1 MPEDSVVRTMAVIS
15 MSYEPAKKASE
26 DFNRTLAKLDADLTK
41 LQATAMKGLNIPD
54 LTTVAQ
60 FVQQMRT
67 AVASGRQLTEE
78 ERKMV
83 AAAEQYAFIQGQNVV
98 KQQAITKAV
107 ADQSKTTQS
116 LATVEARLA
125 TQRALA
131 EQKANER
138 TFLKIPALQAELA
151 AMQHAVTNRGLES
164 SELATQINLERQKIN
179 LLEQQRVTGTQIT
192 AGMREQTAEIEKNVA
207 VLKSNLH
214 TATADMGAS
223 KGGET
228 FWERRFGWFVAGTAF
243 YGSMRLIREAIDNMA
258 NIESKM
264 TVIRRVSNEAT
275 ADFGEMQS
283 QLLALGVELG
293 QTWDDVSDIAVS
305 WSQAGYNMADTIDL
319 TRVSLLAMNTAELTA
334 QEATSG
340 MIAIMAQWN
349 LQANELL
356 PVLDKINRTADDYSA
371 SSSDLI
377 NGLSRSSA
385 AAKQMGVSLDETIAL
400 LTILRESSGRTG
412 KEVGNALNT
421 LLAYI
426 KRPLTRQAL
435 EDIGIQVWADDT
447 KTQMRSVMDILKDV
461 SVVWNGMSEDAKKS
475 LADSSL
481 DVANYADQME
491 DLTDTTKSLTQAE
504 QMRLGQA
511 MAGVRRQNY
520 LNILMEGFSKTQL
533 IVLNMERALGYSVRE
548 NAMYLETYEGK
559 VRQLRA
565 AWEQASTALAQ
576 SGIFDILKTSV
587 DTGRSMLEVFNSL
600 PAPIRAAT
608 TALLAYNGVLM
619 ATRMLKKTLDI
630 DIIGGVGTAVGSL
643 VSQIPALSGIG
654 SFLGGL
660 GGPLAIVAGGTGL
673 LALFREMAETDRQ
686 LGVMVTAYHEA
697 EKALSELK
705 EGTDE
710 YNDAQDDMQTIMN
723 AIGDAF
729 PSLIVKVDESGNVAE
744 LATGSFKRFK
754 EALEDIKN
762 PAEDVQDE
770 IQKVTNK
777 IQALRE
783 IIASKTIGGYS
794 TGVLPGDIPP
804 SPGQEDYALQ
814 YGAYSRDQLEHEIE
828 VLERRLAV
836 LRGEETKIVTG
847 QGGGASGSGLPFDYD
862 SWKSRFDDILKK
874 TDKYNLSMIAIRENV
889 RLTALEEDRLRDSM
903 ASTAEVEAAAS
914 RSSSALASENMKLSE
929 INDTLYAQLDLLR
942 GMKSEAQA
950 VIASPVTD
958 EALEDALRAYDQ
970 AQSKIESL
978 TREISDNTVKIRE
991 NEIAIEK
998 SGRSVKEYYEKMT
1011 QEAKKAY
1018 EQSYSLTKKTFDHQ
1032 VRMFNTSRDL
1042 QIAHY
1047 RSLLTMY
1054 QDDREKRW
1062 EIEETLQRLYRDA
1075 LEEETDKVKEAYRD
1089 RLKALEESMDKEIA
1103 KYQRKIDAL
1112 DDIEKKSD
1120 RSEAARQHSEKIKE
1134 LEEKIAYERL
1144 RTGIEHERNIT
1155 DYTKQIQE
1163 ENIRWELQRE
1173 QWARDD
1179 KRKGY
1184 EEEIED
1190 IKNSYDKK
1198 REELEKAWKETE
1210 AFLNN
1215 EFVTVLSMASVF
1227 DDSWYQKGLDWA
1239 DRLVQGFQKG
1249 MSGFELGD
1257 MTGDIRQNVS
1267 RAGSSSSSRAAN
1279 EALLAAKRAWERA
1292 HSSGDIQGMRNAEAA
1307 AKAIRASH
1315 STLDPHNQM
1324 SADELEAAIRGAS
1337 FDTGG
1342 FALTGGWAR
1351 LHPGELVLKADVSSD
1366 ILKNLRTSTSTS
1378 KVVYNITSPLVRFDR
1393 VEVSDRADAD
1403 YIITTVD
1410 RHIKD
1415 IMRGKGGSAA
1425 S

>member
-26 DFNRTLAKLDADLTK
+26 DFGRTLAKLDTDLAK
-41 LQATAMKGLNIPD
+41 LHATAMKGLNIPD
-54 LTTVAQ
+54 LATVTQ
-60 FVQQMRT
+60 FVQQMRS
-67 AVASGRQLTEE
+67 AVTSGRQLTEE
-78 ERKMV
+78 ERKMI
-83 AAAEQYAFIQGQNVV
+83 AAAEQYAFIQGQNVA
-98 KQQAITKAV
+98 KQQAITKAI
-107 ADQSKTTQS
+107 ADQAKTMQT
-116 LATVEARLA
+116 LATIEAQLA
-125 TQRALA
+125 AQKALA
-131 EQKANER
+131 EQKANEQ
-138 TFLKIPALQAELA
+138 TFLRIPALQAELA
-151 AMQHAVTNRGLES
+151 AMQLTVANRGLES
-164 SELATQINLERQKIN
+164 SELALQINLERQKIN
-179 LLEQQRVTGTQIT
+179 LLEQQRATGTQIT
-192 AGMREQTAEIEKNVA
+192 AGMRAQTAEIEKNVA
-207 VLKSNLH
+207 VLKSNLR
-214 TATADMGAS
+214 TATADMGVN
-223 KGGET
+223 KVGET

-243 YGSMRLIREAIDNMA
+243 YGSMRLVREAIDNMA
-258 NIESKM
+258 AIESKM
-264 TVIRRVSNEAT
+264 TVIRRISNEAT
-275 ADFGEMQS
+275 ADFGEMQK
-283 QLLALGVELG
+283 QLLDLGVELG
-293 QTWDDVSDIAVS
+293 QTWEDVSDIAVS
-305 WSQAGYNMADTIDL
+305 WSQAGYNMADTLEL
-319 TRVSLLAMNTAELTA
+319 TRVALLAMNTAELTA

-340 MIAIMAQWN
+340 MIAIMAQWG
-349 LQANELL
+349 LEAKELL

-385 AAKQMGVSLDETIAL
+385 AAKQLGMSLDETIAL
-400 LTILRESSGRTG
+400 LTILREGSGRTG

-426 KRPLTRQAL
+426 KRPMTRQAL
-435 EDIGIQVWADDT
+435 EDIGIKVWADDT
-447 KTQMRSVMDILKDV
+447 ETQMRNVMDIFKDV
-461 SVVWNGMSEDAKKS
+461 SAAWNGMSEDAKKS

-481 DVANYADQME
+481 DVANYSDQVE
-491 DLTDTTKSLTQAE
+491 DLTETTKALTQAE

-520 LNILMEGFSKTQL
+520 LNILMEGFGKTQSV
-533 IVLNMERALGYSVRE
+533 ILNMERALGYSVRE

-559 VRQLRA
+559 VKQLKA
-565 AWEQASTALAQ
+565 AWEQASTSLAQ
-576 SGIFDILKTSV
+576 SGLFDLLKSGV
-587 DTGRSMLEVFNSL
+587 DTGKTMLDVFNAL

-608 TALLAYNGVLM
+608 TALLAYNAALLM
-619 ATRMLKKTLDI
+619 TKMLKNTLGLDI
-630 DIIGGVGTAVGSL
+630 AGGL
-643 VSQIPALSGIG
+643 VSGIASHLPSLATFLSMVGKFAFPTI
-654 SFLGGL
+654 LGLTMGVS
-660 GGPLAIVAGGTGL
+660 LA
-673 LALFREMAETDRQ
+673 REIQETNRQ
-686 LGVMVTAYHEA
+686 MRVMTEAYHSAEEA
-697 EKALSELK
+697 LATLE
-705 EGTDE
+705 EGTEE
-710 YNDAQDDMQTIMN
+710 YNEAQEDMQTIMN
-723 AIGDAF
+723 AIGNKF
-729 PSLIVKVDESGNVAE
+729 PHLVLAVDELGNVTLIAADKMKGLNEEVEE
-744 LATGSFKRFK
+744 LVNKEKRL
-754 EALEDIKN
+754 EAIKN
-762 PAEDVQDE
+762 EIAEID
-770 IQKVTNK
+770 K
-777 IQALRE
+777 A
-783 IIASKTIGGYS
+783 IASVEARKWTPQGEM
-794 TGVLPGDIPP
+794 PGDRPVEEGGIPEEWAFFDAIA
-804 SPGQEDYALQ
+804 G
-814 YGAYSRDQLEHEIE
+814 RRRQLELGREAARLQEEIDVAE
-828 VLERRLAV
+828 GRI
-836 LRGEETKIVTG
+836 TP
-847 QGGGASGSGLPFDYD
+847 SGLPFDYKA
-862 SWKSRFDDILKK
+862 WESRFEDVLKMA
-874 TDKYNLSMIAIRENV
+874 DKYNLSMIAIRENV

-903 ASTAEVEAAAS
+903 ASTAEVEAAVS
-914 RSSSALASENMKLSE
+914 RSVSALASENIELSK
-929 INDTLYAQLDLLR
+929 INATLYAELDLL
-942 GMKSEAQA
+942 KSMREEAQA

-958 EALEDALRAYDQ
+958 EALENARRAYDR
-970 AQSKIESL
+970 AQTEIESL
-978 TREISDNTVKIRE
+978 TREISNNTIKIRE

-1018 EQSYSLTKKTFDHQ
+1018 EESYRLTQKTFDHQ

-1042 QIAHY
+1042 QIAHH
-1047 RSLLTMY
+1047 RSLLSIY
-1054 QDDREKRW
+1054 GDNQEKRW
-1062 EIEETLQRLYRDA
+1062 EIEENLQRLYRDA
-1075 LEEETDKVKEAYRD
+1075 LEEETDRVKEAYRD

-1103 KYQRKIDAL
+1103 KYQKKIDAL

-1144 RTGIEHERNIT
+1144 RTGIEHERNIA

-1173 QWARDD
+1173 KWARDD
-1179 KRKGY
+1179 KREGY

-1190 IKNSYDKK
+1190 IKKSYDKK
-1198 REELEKAWKETE
+1198 REELENAWKETE

-1239 DRLVQGFQKG
+1239 DRLVQGFQQG

-1257 MTGDIRQNVS
+1257 MTGDIRQYVS

-1279 EALLAAKRAWERA
+1279 EALLAAKKAWERA
-1292 HSSGDIQGMRNAEAA
+1292 HASGDTQGMRNAEAA

-1351 LHPGELVLKADVSSD
+1351 LHPGELVLKADISSD
-1366 ILKNLRTSTSTS
+1366 ILKNLRTSTSTN

-1393 VEVSDRADAD
+1393 VEVNDRADAD